1 MHFAQME
8 SDSDSSSSEDDEEV
22 ALKTEVRIGS
32 FKPDIAE
39 LTKKI
44 SDVEAI
50 VDEQADP
57 NW

>member
-50 VDEQADP
+50 VDE
-57 NW
+57 